1 MVEAL
6 KLLRLTNS
14 STTTQTLFPSQ
25 EDLLSSELMLRVN
38 TCSVYGMGKEGLSG
52 SAVLWPVCCA
62 INSPD
67 YCPRPMSVC
76 FLLAGSKLRIS
87 LGEDHGWSFL
97 TCMLWLTSLACML
110 LVYSALA
117 QWYGPICSLT
127 PRNLSN
133 SSKFQLFVFSIL
145 IDLFILHI
153 SLSTFS

>member
-6 KLLRLTNS
+6 KLLRLNNS

-38 TCSVYGMGKEGLSG
+38 SCSVYGMGKEGLSG

-87 LGEDHGWSFL
+87 LGEDHG
-97 TCMLWLTSLACML
+97 
-110 LVYSALA
+110 
-117 QWYGPICSLT
+117 
-127 PRNLSN
+127 
-133 SSKFQLFVFSIL
+133 
-145 IDLFILHI
+145 
-153 SLSTFS
+153 